1 MNDVCLV
8 QIVGARPQF
17 IKLAPVSRALA
28 RYAQLGVRE
37 LIVHTGQHYD
47 PQLSQVFFEELA
59 IPRAA
64 VNLEVG
70 SAAHGAQTGAM
81 LERIEAY
88 LESQQP
94 AAVIVYGDTN
104 STLAGALAAAK
115 LHIPVAHV
123 EAGLRSFNRAMPE
136 ELNRVVTDHVSDL
149 LLAPTDTA
157 VKNLADEG
165 LGARTRQ
172 VGDVMYEALLANRAV
187 ARRDSGILRR
197 LQLEGSRFGL
207 VTVHRAESTRPET
220 LVRVLAALD
229 AIANTLVPLVF
240 PVHPRTRAAMESA
253 LTGWRPAPALRM
265 IAPLGPL
272 DMLRLTES
280 AAVVLT
286 DSGGLQK
293 EAFMLG
299 RPCVTL
305 RAETEWLE
313 TVSAGANTVV
323 GHDAAAALAAVQR
336 ALGTDAGARQ
346 ALASRA
352 SALYGHGQA
361 AQRCVEAILELTG
374 MSHDS
379 RGSEAS

>member
-1 MNDVCLV
+1 MKEVCLV

-17 IKLAPVSRALA
+17 MKLAPVSRALA
-28 RYAQLGVRE
+28 RYVHLGVRE

-47 PQLSQVFFEELA
+47 PQLSQIFFEELA

-64 VNLEVG
+64 VNLGVG

-88 LESQQP
+88 LQRQRP

-136 ELNRVVTDHVSDL
+136 ELNRVVTDHVADL

-157 VKNLADEG
+157 VKNLAEEG
-165 LGARTRQ
+165 LGGRTRQ
-172 VGDVMYEALLANRAV
+172 VGDVMYEALLANLGV

-197 LQLEGSRFGL
+197 LQLEGSLFGL

-220 LVRVLAALD
+220 LARVLAMLD
-229 AIANTLVPLVF
+229 EIANTLVPLVF
-240 PVHPRTRAAMESA
+240 PVHPRTREAMDSA
-253 LTGWRPAPALRM
+253 LTGWRPARALRL

-272 DMLRLTES
+272 DMLRLTDS

-305 RAETEWLE
+305 RTETEWLE

-323 GHDAAAALAAVQR
+323 GYDVAAALAAAQR
-336 ALGTDAGARQ
+336 ALGAEEGVRQ
-346 ALASRA
+346 AVARRA
-352 SALYGHGQA
+352 GALYGHGQA

-374 MSHDS
+374 MSRDRVS
-379 RGSEAS
+379 SGAS